1 MKLKQLFILLLIINS
16 LALISVVFILSEYQK
31 AVNQLEDA
39 YKMQHRSLIL
49 ADELR
54 QSSDDLTR
62 MARSYVLTGNEMF
75 KEQFLTVLD
84 IRNGKKPRPKY
95 YNRIFWDFY
104 TLDGSNPKLDGAKIP
119 LRTLMKQAGFQD
131 EELELLYTSQQESDD
146 LTYLETKAMNAIKG
160 IFQDKDGNYTIKKEP
175 DFKLA
180 RQIMYGKQYHKA
192 KIAIMKPL
200 NEFYKAF
207 ESRTQKRV
215 NESHQTVKNMETYLS
230 LSVLFLIVLFVFSF
244 VFIILHRIIHPIEIL
259 NKGMLK
265 LSKNNMDIDLPQKVF
280 MDEVSEM
287 IAAVEVFKDN
297 AIQLMESQKQNERLL
312 DLAGEGI
319 FGLDAKGRF
328 IFVNPT
334 ASEILGYKSKE
345 LIGEYLNK
353 TIGKHLFK
361 KGAQQKERL
370 MLIQKEEQS
379 FLSKTGQLFPIDYV
393 STPIYT
399 SNSTVLEGS
408 VVVFSDITKRKE
420 YENQLKKATL
430 EAQNANRTKSIFLTN
445 MSHELRT
452 PLNAILGFTNIL
464 KKSKNIEK
472 LEKQNIDTI
481 YSSGQHLLSL
491 INEILEFA
499 KIEAGK
505 IIINS
510 NDFNLFKF
518 LDEIR
523 LMFTSKCEAKGLE
536 FSLNIHKSVPK
547 YIRCDE
553 KRLRQILINILG
565 NALKF
570 TQKGFISTHIKANK
584 ERLYVEVCDTGIGMS
599 KESIEVIF
607 KPFEQIE
614 EKKHKHDGTGL
625 GLAITKELIEKM
637 KGEIKVQSKVN
648 CGSTFNFN
656 IEIQKIDSLED
667 EEKIE
672 ETIVKIRNDK
682 KLKVLV
688 ADDIKANRDL
698 LTQLLSSYGIDTV
711 QASDGQ
717 EVLKCIKESTFDL
730 IFMDILMPNL
740 DGLETTKIL
749 KKQDSTKDIPI
760 IVISANVFE
769 EDKQKV
775 LDSKADSFLP
785 KPFEEKDILNSL
797 KKFLDIEFENEKT
810 IEETIVLEK
819 DLAIKIDEFAIK
831 LDADAILKTL
841 EDNQITGF
849 TKDAI
854 ITLVNQFKFNKIS
867 EICSSLYKS

>member
-146 LTYLETKAMNAIKG
+146 LTYLETKAMNAING

-180 RQIMYGKQYHKA
+180 RQIMYGNQYHKA

-297 AIQLMESQKQNERLL
+297 AIQLMESQKQNKRLL

-399 SNSTVLEGS
+399 NNSTVLEGS

-637 KGEIKVQSKVN
+637 KGKIKVESKVN
-648 CGSTFNFN
+648 LGSTFNFN

-667 EEKIE
+667 KEKIE
-672 ETIVKIRNDK
+672 ETIIKLKNTK
-682 KLKVLV
+682 KLRVLV
-688 ADDIKANRDL
+688 ADDVKANRDL
-698 LTQLLSSYGIDTV
+698 LIQLLSSYGIDTV